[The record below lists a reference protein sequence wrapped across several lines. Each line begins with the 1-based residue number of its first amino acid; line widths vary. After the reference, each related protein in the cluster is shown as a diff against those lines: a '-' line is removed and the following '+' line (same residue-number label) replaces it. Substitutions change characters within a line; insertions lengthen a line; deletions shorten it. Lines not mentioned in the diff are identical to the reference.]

1 MIKKLIKVLL
11 NPSGALVDGV
21 TVIVKTL
28 IKEFTDDMQD
38 KIDKTVK
45 YVDEPNELDRGLDAI
60 KDMIMSQQ
68 REIDEL
74 NKIVKKG
81 GK

>member
-21 TVIVKTL
+21 TIIVKTL
-28 IKEFTDDMQD
+28 IKEFTDDMKD

-45 YVDEPNELDRGLDAI
+45 YVDEPNELDMGLDAI
-60 KDMIMSQQ
+60 KDMVMSQQ

-74 NKIVKKG
+74 IKIVKKG

>member
-21 TVIVKTL
+21 TIIVKTL
-28 IKEFTDDMQD
+28 IKEFTDDMKD

-45 YVDEPNELDRGLDAI
+45 YVDEPNELDLGLDAI
-60 KDMIMSQQ
+60 KDMVMSQQ
-68 REIDEL
+68 REIDEIV
-74 NKIVKKG
+74 KIVKKG

>member
-21 TVIVKTL
+21 TITVKTL
-28 IKEFTDDMQD
+28 IKEFTDDMKD

-45 YVDEPNELDRGLDAI
+45 YVDEPNELDLGLDAI
-60 KDMIMSQQ
+60 KDMVMSQQ
-68 REIDEL
+68 REIDEIV
-74 NKIVKKG
+74 KIVKKG